1 MNIRSE
7 ISALVVDKE
16 EHVPAFTNYLVERE
30 FLDPIKL
37 KLFRSDKPLDS
48 NSLLKQLWRS
58 TTLSS
63 HEFANEVAAF
73 FGFRRMTLLQLMEF
87 RSLADR
93 FAPRFLREAS
103 IFPFETRDG
112 TISLAV
118 GDPADAEALRA
129 AEIVL
134 GAPFEIVTASFE
146 DIATV
151 LGDKLDPD
159 EAAGGGREPE
169 VGTADES
176 VDNLRDLASGAPV
189 VRAVNDLIEKA
200 VELRASDIHIEPFRD
215 GLTVRM
221 RVDGLLRTVAAP
233 AHLRPQALVSRVKIL
248 AGLNIAERR
257 LPQDGAARL
266 QAARTDIDV
275 RVATMPTQHGESAV
289 IRLLPRDRGL
299 LDIPRLGLAPND
311 EGKVRRLLDL
321 PHGMIAVTGPTGS
334 GKTTTLATML
344 SALNLPSR
352 KILTIEDPVEYQIP
366 GVNQSQVKPAIGLTF
381 AAAMRAFVR
390 QDPDV
395 IMVGEVRDAETA
407 SIAVHAALTGHLV
420 LTTLHTETSTAA
432 VPRLIDLGVE
442 AFLLKS
448 TLRAVIA
455 QRLVRL
461 LCDPCKTQ
469 RRLTGADFDADPRLT
484 ALGFKIGETLFS
496 PKGCERCGGVG
507 YRGRVGVFEVL
518 DVTGEVRELIGSN
531 AASGALDAAAMRT
544 GMTSMIDDA
553 VGKSRSGMTSVA
565 EALRVTTIR

>member
-7 ISALVVDKE
+7 ISALVLDKE
-16 EHVPAFTNYLVERE
+16 EQVPAFMSYLMEKE
-30 FLDPIKL
+30 LLDPIKL
-37 KLFRSDKPLDS
+37 KFFRSNKPLDS

-58 TTLSS
+58 TALSS

-73 FGFRRMTLLQLMEF
+73 FGLRRMTLLQLIEF
-87 RSLADR
+87 RSLANR
-93 FAPRFLREAS
+93 FAPRFLRDAS
-103 IFPFETRDG
+103 IFPFETGDG
-112 TISLAV
+112 TISLAA

-151 LGDKLDPD
+151 LGDKLEAD
-159 EAAGGGREPE
+159 EAVGGGGLRE

-189 VRAVNDLIEKA
+189 VRAVNDLVEKA
-200 VELRASDIHIEPFRD
+200 VELRASDIHIEPLRD
-215 GLTVRM
+215 GFTVRM
-221 RVDGLLRTVAAP
+221 RVDGLLRAVAAP
-233 AHLRPQALVSRVKIL
+233 AHVPPQAVVSRVKIL

-257 LPQDGAARL
+257 LPQDGATRL
-266 QAARTDIDV
+266 RAARADIDI

-289 IRLLPRDRGL
+289 LRLLPRDRGL
-299 LDIPRLGLAPND
+299 LDIPRLGLSASD
-311 EGKVRRLLDL
+311 EKRLRSLLDL
-321 PHGMIAVTGPTGS
+321 PSGMVAVTGPTGS

-344 SALNLPSR
+344 SALNSPSR
-352 KILTIEDPVEYQIP
+352 KILTIEDPVEYEIP
-366 GVNQSQVKPAIGLTF
+366 GINQAQVKPAIGLTF
-381 AAAMRAFVR
+381 ATAMRAFVR

-461 LCDPCKTQ
+461 LCDRCKTQ
-469 RRLTGADFDADPRLT
+469 RTLSGADFDTDPRLAT
-484 ALGFKIGETLFS
+484 MGFKLGERVFS
-496 PKGCERCGGVG
+496 PKGCEHCGGVG
-507 YRGRVGVFEVL
+507 YRGRSGVFEVF
-518 DVTGEVRELIGSN
+518 DVTGEARDLIGPN
-531 AASGALDAAAMRT
+531 AESRRLDAAAMKA
-544 GMTSMIDDA
+544 GMTTMIDDA
-553 VGKSRSGMTSVA
+553 VSKCRTGATSFA
-565 EALRVTTIR
+565 EALRVTTMR

>member
-1 MNIRSE
+1 MNIQSTPNIRSDG
-7 ISALVVDKE
+7 AVAD
-16 EHVPAFTNYLVERE
+16 FFNYLLERGLIDQATVRA
-30 FLDPIKL
+30 FVSADA
-37 KLFRSDKPLDS
+37 SDS
-48 NSLLKQLWRS
+48 NSPLRRLWES
-58 TTLSS
+58 TDLSS

-73 FGFRRMTLLQLMEF
+73 FGLRRLTLLELAEL
-87 RSLADR
+87 RSRADR

-103 IFPFETRDG
+103 LLPFEGDSG
-112 TISLAV
+112 TFAVVV
-118 GDPADAEALRA
+118 GDPADTQALQA

-134 GAPFEIVTASFE
+134 GAPIEIAVASFE
-146 DIATV
+146 DIATA
-151 LGDKLDPD
+151 LGEALDAADATISGRAP
-159 EAAGGGREPE
+159 EAG
-169 VGTADES
+169 ADEN

-200 VELRASDIHIEPFRD
+200 VELRASDIHIEPFRN
-215 GLTVRM
+215 GLNVRM
-221 RVDGLLRTVAAP
+221 RVDGLLRATPTP
-233 AHLRPQALVSRVKIL
+233 AHVLPQALVSRVKIL

-266 QAARTDIDV
+266 QAARADIDI
-275 RVATMPTQHGESAV
+275 RVATMPTQHGEAAV
-289 IRLLPRDRGL
+289 IRLLTRDRGL

-311 EGKVRRLLDL
+311 EKKVRRLLDL

-352 KILTIEDPVEYQIP
+352 KILTIEDPVEYEIP
-366 GVNQSQVKPAIGLTF
+366 GINQSQVKPAIGLTF
-381 AAAMRAFVR
+381 ATAMRAFVR

-461 LCDPCKTQ
+461 LCERCKTQ
-469 RRLTGADFDADPRLT
+469 RSLNSADFDADPRLA
-484 ALGFKIGETLFS
+484 ALGFESGETVFS
-496 PKGCERCGGVG
+496 PKGCERCGGIG
-507 YRGRVGVFEVL
+507 YRGRSGVFEVL
-518 DVTGEVRELIGSN
+518 DVTGEVRDLIGPN
-531 AASGALDAAAMRT
+531 AESGALDAAATRA
-544 GMTSMIDDA
+544 GMTTMIDDA
-553 VGKSRSGMTSVA
+553 VVKCRGGATSVA

>member
-1 MNIRSE
+1 MNVRSE
-7 ISALVVDKE
+7 IGALVLDRE
-16 EHVPAFTNYLVERE
+16 EHVPAFTSYLAEKE
-30 FLDPIKL
+30 LLDPIKL
-37 KLFRSDKPLDS
+37 ALFRSDKPLDS

-58 TTLSS
+58 TSLSS

-73 FGFRRMTLLQLMEF
+73 FGLRRLTLLQLMEF

-93 FAPRFLREAS
+93 FAPRFLRDAS

-112 TISLAV
+112 TFSLAA
-118 GDPADAEALRA
+118 GDPADSEALRA

-134 GAPFEIVTASFE
+134 EGPFEIVTASFE

-151 LGDKLDPD
+151 LGDKLEAD
-159 EAAGGGREPE
+159 EAAGGGRERE

-200 VELRASDIHIEPFRD
+200 VELRASDIHIEPLRD

-233 AHLRPQALVSRVKIL
+233 AHVPPQAVVSRVKIL

-257 LPQDGAARL
+257 LPQDGATRL
-266 QAARTDIDV
+266 RAARADIDI

-289 IRLLPRDRGL
+289 LRLLPRDRGL
-299 LDIPRLGLAPND
+299 LDIPKLGLSASD
-311 EGKVRRLLDL
+311 ERRLRGLLDL
-321 PHGMIAVTGPTGS
+321 PSGMIAVTGPTGS

-352 KILTIEDPVEYQIP
+352 KILTIEDPVEYEIP
-366 GVNQSQVKPAIGLTF
+366 GINQSQVKPAIGLTF
-381 AAAMRAFVR
+381 ATAMRAFVR

-461 LCDPCKTQ
+461 LCDRCKT
-469 RRLTGADFDADPRLT
+469 RRTLSGADFDVDPRLT
-484 ALGFKIGETLFS
+484 AMGFKIGEPVFS
-496 PKGCERCGGVG
+496 PKGCEHCGGVG
-507 YRGRVGVFEVL
+507 YRGRSGVFEVF
-518 DVTGEVRELIGSN
+518 DVTGEVRDLIGPN
-531 AASGALDAAAMRT
+531 AESRLLDAAAMRA
-544 GMTSMIDDA
+544 GMTTMIDDA
-553 VGKSRSGMTSVA
+553 VGKCRSGATSFA